1 MTVHSILKLKTKP
14 QCFFPHLDR
23 IVFYKQGLRLH
34 RMSMFVHTSAL
45 CPCTLVHCST
55 GSLIACNVIHISTV
69 CKTTNIVHAK
79 LYYKKFPPVFC
90 FHLWLRI
97 YSTCKIL
104 TFSFN
109 KNWDPEDLLPP
120 HLESSW
126 SNPIEWSFHFQCFPQ
141 QKPVNKIWYFNIPY
155 FKLNSFSIFFKNM

>member
-1 MTVHSILKLKTKP
+1 MAVHSIPKLKKKT

-23 IVFYKQGLRLH
+23 IVFYKQRLRLH

-79 LYYKKFPPVFC
+79 LYYKTFPPVFR
-90 FHLWLRI
+90 FHL
-97 YSTCKIL
+97 
-104 TFSFN
+104 
-109 KNWDPEDLLPP
+109 
-120 HLESSW
+120 
-126 SNPIEWSFHFQCFPQ
+126 
-141 QKPVNKIWYFNIPY
+141 
-155 FKLNSFSIFFKNM
+155 

>member
-1 MTVHSILKLKTKP
+1 MTVHSILKLKKTN

-23 IVFYKQGLRLH
+23 IVFYKQGLRVH

-79 LYYKKFPPVFC
+79 LYYKKFPPIFC
-90 FHLWLRI
+90 FHL
-97 YSTCKIL
+97 
-104 TFSFN
+104 
-109 KNWDPEDLLPP
+109 
-120 HLESSW
+120 
-126 SNPIEWSFHFQCFPQ
+126 
-141 QKPVNKIWYFNIPY
+141 
-155 FKLNSFSIFFKNM
+155 